1 MVPWFAKTHSPT
13 HHHTQVREK
22 KHAFTLLSNEHLLE
36 PYRSFRDPEGK
47 VWTKDQINSLM
58 SAKFRFIII
67 F

>member
-58 SAKFRFIII
+58 SANLGSLLF
-67 F
+67 